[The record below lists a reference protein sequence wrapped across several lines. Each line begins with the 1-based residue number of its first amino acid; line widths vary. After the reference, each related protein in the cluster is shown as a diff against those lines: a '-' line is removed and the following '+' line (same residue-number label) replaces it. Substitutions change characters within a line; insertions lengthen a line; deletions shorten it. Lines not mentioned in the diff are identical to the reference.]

1 MHSIIDSHALV
12 SPKASI
18 GANVRVDPFAVVEDD
33 VVIGDGTW
41 VAAHAVVA
49 NGARVGRECK
59 IFPGACV
66 GQAPQDLKYR
76 NEPTLLELGDRCT
89 VREYV
94 TLNRGTAETG
104 RTVIGNDCLFMAN
117 SHVGHDCR
125 IGNKVI
131 VANGSPI
138 GGHVHIGDFVILGG
152 LSPVHQ
158 FVHIGEHAM
167 IGGGFR
173 AVKDVPPF
181 ILAGQEPLVFEGLN
195 SVGLR
200 RRGLS
205 V

>member
-1 MHSIIDSHALV
+1 
-12 SPKASI
+12 
-18 GANVRVDPFAVVEDD
+18 
-33 VVIGDGTW
+33 
-41 VAAHAVVA
+41 
-49 NGARVGRECK
+49 
-59 IFPGACV
+59 
-66 GQAPQDLKYR
+66 
-76 NEPTLLELGDRCT
+76 

-138 GGHVHIGDFVILGG
+138 GGHVHMGDYVILGG
-152 LSPVHQ
+152 LSPIHQ

-181 ILAGQEPLVFEGLN
+181 VLAGQEPLVFEGLN

-200 RRGLS
+200 RRGFSPKTLALLDQAYALLYRS
-205 V
+205 NLNVSQALVRIKAEIELIPEIHSMIDFIEHSKRGIISGRSHR